1 MCGIFG
7 SISISEPDQSDLLV
21 RLETLVHRGPDGTG
35 SLSYLEG
42 GKYFFWGHQRLAL
55 IDLSD
60 RSSQPMSFRGLT
72 LVFNGEIYNY
82 KELKKQLI
90 YQGYNFS
97 SQGDTEVLIKA
108 WDFWGEACL
117 QKLNGM
123 FALAIHDKVQKKVFF
138 ARDRAGS
145 KPLYYSAD
153 SNGFRFASEIR
164 ALKNSKVSVDGLNMN
179 AVREYLSQGYCF
191 GSETMFKGIFRLPR
205 SSLLTIDLNSFS
217 HNIIEYW
224 RPSAEGSD
232 DHSDVDSLS
241 DHFLATYRD
250 SVSLRLSADR
260 PVGVFLSGGY
270 DSALTAAVAS
280 EIRPNLDTFTVGFRD
295 KKLDESGHAYNVAKY
310 LGIKNHV
317 HIVNDEE
324 VRECVRLMPFIWD
337 EPIADTSCIPMLSL
351 SRLARKSVIG
361 VLSADGADELF
372 LGYNKYFRLKTLLG
386 IRNKLPF
393 TAHMSSVLAQIL
405 RFEDSVLYPYTSRL
419 NRNYF
424 RKASTVASALSAPDV
439 RSSLLGYQ
447 NIFHDWEMD
456 NLFVG
461 DSSNELIIALK
472 DHGMNYQE
480 SVMRSTDLDT
490 YLPENVLKKVDRATM
505 AFGLEG
511 RDPFLDFRIMNFA
524 FTSQCS
530 KTFRHGPKALIK
542 EAAHKL
548 IPQSLLD
555 RPKQGFSSP
564 IDSWMSNLFES
575 DLDHYFSI
583 KNLSKYGFLNSNVLR
598 TYYLRYRSGDKSLDR
613 KIWSLFVFLLWME
626 QWVN

>member
-21 RLETLVHRGPDGTG
+21 RLKTLEHRGPDGTG
-35 SLSYLEG
+35 SLSYIED
-42 GKYFFWGHQRLAL
+42 GKYFFFGHQRLAL
-55 IDLSD
+55 VDLSD
-60 RSSQPMSFRGLT
+60 RSSQPMSFRGFT

-82 KELKKQLI
+82 KELRKELLDE
-90 YQGYNFS
+90 GYTFS

-123 FALAIHDKVQKKVFF
+123 FAFAIHDKVQKKIFF
-138 ARDRAGS
+138 ARDRAGT
-145 KPLYYSAD
+145 KPLYYTAD
-153 SNGFRFASEIR
+153 SNGFSFASEIR
-164 ALKNSKVSVDGLNMN
+164 ALKNSKVSVDGLNIN

-191 GSETMFKGIFRLPR
+191 GDETMLKGVFRLPR
-205 SSLLTIDLNSFS
+205 SSLLTINLDCFS
-217 HNIIEYW
+217 HNIIQYW
-224 RPSAEGSD
+224 RPSSD
-232 DHSDVDSLS
+232 ENNDFCDFNSLL
-241 DHFLATYRD
+241 DQFLATYRD

-280 EIRPNLDTFTVGFRD
+280 EIQPNLDTFTIGFKD
-295 KKLDESGHAYNVAKY
+295 SSLDESGYAYNVSKY
-310 LGIKNHV
+310 LGVNNHV
-317 HIVNDEE
+317 HTVNDEE
-324 VRECVRLMPFIWD
+324 VRECVRLMPYIWD

-351 SRLARKSVIG
+351 SRLARKKVIG

-386 IRNKLPF
+386 IANKLPF
-393 TAHMSSVLAQIL
+393 TGQIANVIALALRLENSVA
-405 RFEDSVLYPYTSRL
+405 YPYKSLL

-424 RKASTVASALSAPDV
+424 RKASTVTSALSAPDI

-461 DSSNELIIALK
+461 DGGKSIIMTSK
-472 DHGMNYQE
+472 DQAMHSQE
-480 SVMRSTDLDT
+480 SAMRSTDFDT

-511 RDPFLDFRIMNFA
+511 RDPFLDYRIMNLA
-524 FTSQCS
+524 FSSQCS
-530 KTFRHGPKALIK
+530 RMFSHGPKFLVKA
-542 EAAHKL
+542 AAHQL
-548 IPQSLLD
+548 VPQSLLD

-564 IDSWMSNLFES
+564 IDSWMSNLFSS
-575 DLDHYFSI
+575 DLEHYFSI
-583 KNLSKYGFLNSNVLR
+583 KNISKYEFLNSTTLID
-598 TYYLRYRSGDKSLDR
+598 YYARYCHGDKSLDR
-613 KIWSLFVFLLWME
+613 KIWSLFVLLLWME
-626 QWVN
+626 EWVS

>member
-7 SISISEPDQSDLLV
+7 SISISEADQSDLLV
-21 RLETLVHRGPDGTG
+21 RLKTLEHRGPDGTG
-35 SLSYLEG
+35 SLSYFED
-42 GKYFFWGHQRLAL
+42 GKYFFFGHQRLAL
-55 IDLSD
+55 VDLSD

-82 KELKKQLI
+82 KELKEQLADE
-90 YQGYNFS
+90 GYTFS

-123 FALAIHDKVQKKVFF
+123 FAFGIHDKVHKKMFF

-153 SNGFRFASEIR
+153 SNGFSFASEIR

-191 GSETMFKGIFRLPR
+191 GDETMLKGVFRLPR
-205 SSLLTIDLNSFS
+205 SSLLTIDLDCFS

-224 RPSAEGSD
+224 RPSSD
-232 DHSDVDSLS
+232 ENNDFCDFDSLL
-241 DHFLATYRD
+241 DQFLATYRD

-280 EIRPNLDTFTVGFRD
+280 EIQPNLDTFTIGFKD
-295 KKLDESGHAYNVAKY
+295 SSLDESGYAYNVAKC
-310 LGIKNHV
+310 LGVNNHV
-317 HIVNDEE
+317 HTVNDEE

-351 SRLARKSVIG
+351 SRLARKKVIG

-386 IRNKLPF
+386 IANKLPF
-393 TAHMSSVLAQIL
+393 TGKMASVLAQAL
-405 RFEDSVLYPYTSRL
+405 RLENSVAYPYKALL

-424 RKASTVASALSAPDV
+424 RKASTVTSALSAPDI

-461 DSSNELIIALK
+461 DGRKSLIVASK
-472 DHGMNYQE
+472 DHSMNSQE
-480 SVMRSTDLDT
+480 SAMRSTDFDT

-511 RDPFLDFRIMNFA
+511 RDPFLDYRIMNLA
-524 FTSQCS
+524 FSSQCS
-530 KTFRHGPKALIK
+530 RTFRHGPKSLVKA
-542 EAAHKL
+542 AAHKL

-564 IDSWMSNLFES
+564 IDSWMTNLFSS
-575 DLDHYFSI
+575 DLEHYFSI
-583 KNLSKYGFLNSNVLR
+583 KNISKYGFLNSTSLID
-598 TYYLRYRSGDKSLDR
+598 YYARYCHGDKSLDR
-613 KIWSLFVFLLWME
+613 KIWSLFVLLLWME
-626 QWVN
+626 QWVS